1 MAADPFYE
9 VHPHEIDGHPTVEL
23 HLASADSPT
32 LLTVC
37 AACGH
42 LRTILF
48 LSKDRWFCFKC
59 KTEGATAP
67 NLYPIA

>member
-1 MAADPFYE
+1 MA
-9 VHPHEIDGHPTVEL
+9 VSHPHEISGHPTVEL
-23 HLASADSPT
+23 HVGPDVPPT

-37 AACGH
+37 ASCGQ

-48 LSKDRWFCFKC
+48 LTRDRWFCTRC
-59 KTEGATAP
+59 KTEGATSP